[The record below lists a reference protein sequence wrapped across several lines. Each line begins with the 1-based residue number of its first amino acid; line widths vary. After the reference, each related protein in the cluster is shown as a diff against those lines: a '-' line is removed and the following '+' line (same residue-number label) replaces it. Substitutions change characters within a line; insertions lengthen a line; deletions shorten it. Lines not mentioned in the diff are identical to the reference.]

1 MFFYTK
7 KEDSNN
13 LSCKSI
19 RFACSLIPNK
29 DYPMYET
36 REYEVNDTI
45 LQEGELGKGFCILE
59 EGVVEVIRDN
69 KILNEI
75 DQKGAIFGELSE
87 ILMYKRGASVR
98 AKTKTKVKYFDNKL
112 EQLVAENPK
121 FAVKMIRNLGRRL
134 YHMNQLAIEGNTK
147 NDILI
152 DANDESSIN
161 TGQASPIILV
171 VEEKHHIISQLTD
184 IFSSQG
190 WKLRSASDESS
201 TLKECEDTTFSAIII
216 SLSLPEDAAIELRR
230 KLKTNPKAM
239 RSPIIGMSVKG
250 DEASLK
256 KATDAGFENFI
267 SKPIDGQSVRST
279 MYKILNLDPSDQ
291 YFDILKDAL
300 YFKLP
305 SPMSPFVIDEIK
317 ENIEP
322 RIRKTINEGIE
333 KIIVDVS
340 GLDEIGE
347 DEIDVVGDIGEK
359 LEEMMVP
366 IKGAFVAKGD
376 EAEMWTNL
384 DGCEEWI
391 VCRDISEAHQ
401 KLDLPQ
407 TD

>member
-1 MFFYTK
+1 
-7 KEDSNN
+7 
-13 LSCKSI
+13 
-19 RFACSLIPNK
+19 
-29 DYPMYET
+29 MYET

-45 LQEGELGKGFCILE
+45 LKEGELGKGFCILE

-184 IFSSQG
+184 VFSSQG

-267 SKPIDGQSVRST
+267 SKPIDGQSVSST
-279 MYKILNLDPSDQ
+279 MYKILKLDPSDQ

-305 SPMSPFVIDEIK
+305 SPMSPFVINEIK

-359 LEEMMVP
+359 LEEMVVP

-391 VCRDISEAHQ
+391 VCKDISEAHQ